1 MNFISVDLQEAK
13 ESRHRFDKAAHSY
26 DQSREKFVSLK
37 KNTRGEIVA
46 ELEEDLENS
55 KSTFE
60 KSRFNLVNSLMT
72 IEAKKKY
79 EFLESISAIMD
90 AHLRYF
96 KLGYDLLNQLEPFI
110 HQILTYA
117 QQSKEQSKIE
127 QDRLAR
133 RIQEFRTQ
141 SELDSQQL
149 VANAESSGANGNRVG
164 GNIPYKNTE
173 TSLTADKEVSVSD
186 FILARIASNSRF
198 TFWFRSS

>member
-1 MNFISVDLQEAK
+1 
-13 ESRHRFDKAAHSY
+13 
-26 DQSREKFVSLK
+26 
-37 KNTRGEIVA
+37 
-46 ELEEDLENS
+46 
-55 KSTFE
+55 
-60 KSRFNLVNSLMT
+60 MT